1 MRKQDFYF
9 ELPPELIAQS
19 PCRNRSDSRLLVYNR
34 AKPQQ
39 YQHHTVQHLPEHL
52 RAGDL
57 LVFNNSKVIKARLY
71 GHKASGGKV
80 EFLVERVLDDR
91 RFLAQMRMSKI
102 PKMEVRVRL
111 ADDAD
116 IIVRDRQGDLFVCE
130 ANRSID
136 AIMEEYGHMPLPPY
150 ISRDDNAEDV
160 NRYQTVYA
168 KTPGSVAAPT
178 AGLHFDEALLAR
190 LKEEGIGLAH
200 TTLHVGAGTFTPVRV
215 DNILEHR
222 MHEERYHISEELC
235 AAIKATKS
243 QGGRVI
249 AVGTTALRSLES
261 SVQFGEM
268 QPGWQET
275 SIFIY
280 PGFRFKICDGLMTN
294 FHLPESSLLMLVSA
308 FIGHQHALALYAEA
322 IKERYRFFSYGDTSL
337 LL

>member
-9 ELPPELIAQS
+9 ELPEELIAQS
-19 PCRNRSDSRLLVYNR
+19 PCPNRSDSRLLIYHR
-34 AKPQQ
+34 SQPGQ
-39 YQHHTVQHLPEHL
+39 YQHQTVRSLAEHL
-52 RAGDL
+52 KAGDL

-71 GHKASGGKV
+71 GHKDSGGKV
-80 EFLVERVLDDR
+80 EFLVERIFDET

-102 PKMEVRVRL
+102 PKASVRVRI
-111 ADDAD
+111 AEDAH
-116 IIVRDRQGDLFVCE
+116 VRVSERQGDLFLCE

-136 AIMEEYGHMPLPPY
+136 KIMEEYGHIPLPPY
-150 ISRDDNAEDV
+150 ITREDTLEDST
-160 NRYQTVYA
+160 RYQTVYA

-190 LKEEGIGLAH
+190 LKERGIGLAY
-200 TTLHVGAGTFTPVRV
+200 TTLHVGAGTFSPVRT

-222 MHEERYHISEELC
+222 MHTERYHISEALC
-235 AAIKATKS
+235 SAVEKTKA

-249 AVGTTALRSLES
+249 AVGTTAMRSLES
-261 SVQFGEM
+261 AVASGSLRK
-268 QPGWQET
+268 GWQET

-280 PGFRFKICDGLMTN
+280 PGFQFKICDGLMTN

-308 FIGHQHALALYAEA
+308 FIGHQAAMALYTEA
-322 IKERYRFFSYGDTSL
+322 IEKRYRFFSYGDTSL